1 MANGRDKT
9 KMKNV
14 TVWLTVDFKER
25 LKVMAK
31 KRKMTVSDL
40 IRELLA
46 KEYQESGNIG
56 SQRKDA
62 E

>member
-14 TVWLTVDFKER
+14 SVWLTVEFKER
-25 LKVMAK
+25 LKVMAE